1 MSKQGLRFQPEGPY
15 ARTVRPQS
23 DPARRSGPA
32 PSRPG
37 VLLGVDDLHAVF
49 ESLKIG
55 RAVLVDAEVYVEAAS
70 GPKEVRWYDTDHY
83 FNEEARRDREE
94 WLGRAL
100 EAR

>member
-1 MSKQGLRFQPEGPY
+1 
-15 ARTVRPQS
+15 
-23 DPARRSGPA
+23 
-32 PSRPG
+32 
-37 VLLGVDDLHAVF
+37 VDDLHAVF